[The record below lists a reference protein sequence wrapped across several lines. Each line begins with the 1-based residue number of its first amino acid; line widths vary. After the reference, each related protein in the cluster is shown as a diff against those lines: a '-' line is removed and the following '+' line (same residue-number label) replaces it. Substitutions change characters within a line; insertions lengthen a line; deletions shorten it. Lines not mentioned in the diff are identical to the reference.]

1 MLLCSLPRECFFI
14 LICFLFTEISLQE
27 TLECLAVTSLVASHL
42 VNSVVDG
49 VEVMAKPYFLEK
61 LNITRFSVWQWIN
74 AQALC
79 VFWFIPR
86 LLGTGGG
93 AKSRW
98 RKRSVLFE
106 KIAKIIFVFKT
117 AGK

>member
-1 MLLCSLPRECFFI
+1 MQNKYPTRFTGGIFIYDFTPFLLY
-14 LICFLFTEISLQE
+14 
-27 TLECLAVTSLVASHL
+27 V
-42 VNSVVDG
+42 
-49 VEVMAKPYFLEK
+49 
-61 LNITRFSVWQWIN
+61 TRFSVWQWKN
-74 AQALC
+74 AQAVC

>member
-1 MLLCSLPRECFFI
+1 M
-14 LICFLFTEISLQE
+14 
-27 TLECLAVTSLVASHL
+27 
-42 VNSVVDG
+42 NGVVDG
-49 VEVMAKPYFLEK
+49 VEVMAKPAFAEK
-61 LNITRFSVWQWIN
+61 IN

-98 RKRSVLFE
+98 RKRGVLFE